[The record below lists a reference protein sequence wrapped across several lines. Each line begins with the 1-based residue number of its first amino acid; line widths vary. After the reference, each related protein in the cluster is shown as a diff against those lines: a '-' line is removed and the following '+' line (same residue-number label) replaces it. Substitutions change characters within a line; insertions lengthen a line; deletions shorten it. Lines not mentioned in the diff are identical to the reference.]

1 MARYESPQEEAERL
15 KEIMEL
21 YNERRD
27 DAFGR
32 DDSSGISSSARSSGA
47 PGARS
52 SGARNLSTLSGLL
65 GAVEN
70 PNYGNE
76 EPTPRDI
83 DWGPLVG
90 LEPRRETLLQM
101 R

>member
-1 MARYESPQEEAERL
+1 MER
-15 KEIMEL
+15 
-21 YNERRD
+21 
-27 DAFGR
+27 G
-32 DDSSGISSSARSSGA
+32 ARSSGS

-76 EPTPRDI
+76 EPTLRDI
-83 DWGPLVG
+83 DWGALGG
-90 LEPRRETLLQM
+90 LEPRHEILLQ
-101 R
+101 RR